1 MQEGPFF
8 TSFNQRGGW
17 IHLSTQ
23 LLMMLW
29 WKGFL
34 WEGGGAWSNLSGSW
48 NEEPSVQ
55 SQLKGFTGF
64 STEKN
69 LTHLASSINET

>member
-1 MQEGPFF
+1 MEEDPFF

-17 IHLSTQ
+17 IHLLTQ

-29 WKGFL
+29 WKGF
-34 WEGGGAWSNLSGSW
+34 WWGGAWLNLTCSW

-55 SQLKGFTGF
+55 SQLKGFTIF
-64 STEKN
+64 STEN
-69 LTHLASSINET
+69 NWTHLASSINKT